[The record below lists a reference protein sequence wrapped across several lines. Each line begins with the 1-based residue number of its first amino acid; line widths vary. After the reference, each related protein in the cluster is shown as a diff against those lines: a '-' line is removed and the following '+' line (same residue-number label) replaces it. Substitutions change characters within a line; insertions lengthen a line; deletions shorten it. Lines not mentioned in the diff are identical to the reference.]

1 MTALAAV
8 RAPSRTG
15 FPVAAMC
22 IAFLCFIA
30 CGKPK
35 EKPVL
40 PADITDFATLFRDN
54 CEGCH
59 GIDGKNGPGRPL
71 NNALYLALI
80 PKDTLQ
86 RTIENGVP
94 GTAMPPWAR
103 SQGGPL
109 YPKQVSALVNGIEE
123 NWAKPVNL
131 NGATLPPYSAESDTG
146 DAVHGKRLFIRDCF
160 MCHGQ
165 GARVGPVTDPSF
177 LALVSNQGLRTSII
191 IGRPDLGMPDWR
203 FLNLGH
209 ALSDQD
215 IADVVAYLGSLRP
228 QYLATGTHVLEN
240 GTGHSGKKTTGN
252 EGSGNGPGS
261 PQNQT
266 GNQGS
271 GGKEVGNARTK
282 Q

>member
-1 MTALAAV
+1 MMTPAAYAGPG
-8 RAPSRTG
+8 RAGLSLCG
-15 FPVAAMC
+15 VC
-22 IAFLCFIA
+22 AFLLCAAA
-30 CGKPK
+30 CGRPTQP
-35 EKPVL
+35 PVM
-40 PADITDFATLFRDN
+40 PSDITDFKILFSEN

-80 PKDTLQ
+80 PKNTLQ

-94 GTAMPPWAR
+94 GTAMPAWAR

-109 YPKQVSALVNGIEE
+109 YPKQVSALVNGIEQ
-123 NWAKPVNL
+123 NWGKGANL
-131 NGATLPPYSAESDTG
+131 KSVKIPSYSAEDDSG
-146 DAVHGKRLFIRDCF
+146 DAGHGKKLFVRNCF
-160 MCHGQ
+160 MCHGK
-165 GARVGPVTDPSF
+165 GAKVGPVSDPSF

-209 ALSDQD
+209 ALGDQD
-215 IADVVAYLGSLRP
+215 IADIVAYLVSLRP
-228 QYLATGTHVLEN
+228 QNIQSSARVLEN
-240 GTGHSGKKTTGN
+240 GGGESGAKTTGN

-261 PQNQT
+261 PQNHT

-271 GGKEVGNARTK
+271 AGKGIGNARSK

>member
-1 MTALAAV
+1 
-8 RAPSRTG
+8 
-15 FPVAAMC
+15 
-22 IAFLCFIA
+22 
-30 CGKPK
+30 
-35 EKPVL
+35 
-40 PADITDFATLFRDN
+40 
-54 CEGCH
+54 
-59 GIDGKNGPGRPL
+59 
-71 NNALYLALI
+71 
-80 PKDTLQ
+80 
-86 RTIENGVP
+86 
-94 GTAMPPWAR
+94 
-103 SQGGPL
+103 
-109 YPKQVSALVNGIEE
+109 VNGIEQ

-131 NGATLPPYSAESDTG
+131 NGATLPPYSAENETG
-146 DAVHGKRLFIRDCF
+146 DAAHGKRLFVRDCF

-165 GARVGPVTDPSF
+165 GAKVGPVTDPSF

-215 IADVVAYLGSLRP
+215 VADIVAYLASLRP
-228 QYLATGTHVLEN
+228 QYLATGTHVVAN
-240 GTGHSGKKTTGN
+240 GTGQSGEKTTGN

-271 GGKEVGNARTK
+271 KGKGVGNARTK

>member
-1 MTALAAV
+1 MKGLAAV
-8 RAPSRTG
+8 CASLLYLT
-15 FPVAAMC
+15 
-22 IAFLCFIA
+22 A
-30 CGKPK
+30 CGKP
-35 EKPVL
+35 EERPIL
-40 PADITDFATLFRDN
+40 PADITDFSTLFRDN
-54 CEGCH
+54 CEACH
-59 GIDGKNGPGRPL
+59 GINGKNGPGRPL
-71 NNALYLALI
+71 NDALYLALI

-109 YPKQVSALVNGIEE
+109 YPKQVSALVNGIEQ

-131 NGATLPPYSAESDTG
+131 KGTTLPPYSAENKTG
-146 DAVHGKRLFIRDCF
+146 DAAHGKRLFVRDCF

-165 GARVGPVTDPSF
+165 GAKVGPVTDPSF

-215 IADVVAYLGSLRP
+215 VADIVAYLASLRP
-228 QYLATGTHVLEN
+228 QYLATGTHVVEN
-240 GTGHSGKKTTGN
+240 GTGQSGQNASGN
-252 EGSGNGPGS
+252 EGSGNGPGA
-261 PQNQT
+261 PQSQS

-271 GGKEVGNARTK
+271 TRKGAGNARTK

>member
-1 MTALAAV
+1 MKGLAAV
-8 RAPSRTG
+8 CASL
-15 FPVAAMC
+15 
-22 IAFLCFIA
+22 LCLIA

-35 EKPVL
+35 ERPI
-40 PADITDFATLFRDN
+40 PSSDITDFATLFRNN

-59 GIDGKNGPGRPL
+59 GINGKNGPGRPL

-80 PKDTLQ
+80 PKDTLK

-109 YPKQVSALVNGIEE
+109 YPKQVSALVNGIEQ
-123 NWAKPVNL
+123 NWAKPVSL
-131 NGATLPPYSAESDTG
+131 NRATLPPYGAEKDPG
-146 DAVHGKRLFIRDCF
+146 DAAHGRRLFIRDCF

-165 GARVGPVTDPSF
+165 GAKVGPVTDPSF
-177 LALVSNQGLRTSII
+177 LVLVSNQGLRTSII

-215 IADVVAYLGSLRP
+215 IADIVAYLASLRP
-228 QYLATGTHVLEN
+228 QYLATGTHVVEN
-240 GTGHSGKKTTGN
+240 GTGQSGEKTTGN
-252 EGSGNGPGS
+252 QGSGNGPGS

-271 GGKEVGNARTK
+271 GGKGVGNARTK

>member
-1 MTALAAV
+1 MKGLAAV
-8 RAPSRTG
+8 CAS
-15 FPVAAMC
+15 
-22 IAFLCFIA
+22 LLYLIA

-35 EKPVL
+35 ERPIS

-54 CEGCH
+54 CEACH

-86 RTIENGVP
+86 HTVENGVP
-94 GTAMPPWAR
+94 GTAMPAWAL

-109 YPKQVSALVNGIEE
+109 YPKQVTALVNGIEQ

-131 NGATLPPYSAESDTG
+131 SGATFPPYSAENVTG
-146 DAVHGKRLFIRDCF
+146 DAAHGKRLFVRDCF
-160 MCHGQ
+160 MCHGT
-165 GARVGPVTDPSF
+165 GAKVGPVTDSSF
-177 LALVSNQGLRTSII
+177 LALVSDQGLRTSII
-191 IGRPDLGMPDWR
+191 IGRPDFGMPDWR
-203 FLNLGH
+203 FLNLGR
-209 ALSDQD
+209 ALGDQD
-215 IADVVAYLGSLRP
+215 IADILAYLVSLRP
-228 QYLATGTHVLEN
+228 QNMQTGTHVVEN
-240 GTGHSGKKTTGN
+240 GTGQSGEKTTGN
-252 EGSGNGPGS
+252 EGSANGPGS

-271 GGKEVGNARTK
+271 GGKGVGNARTK